1 MKKEKLSIVIPV
13 YNEEKT
19 ITEIIKK
26 VQAVRILGIEKEIII
41 VNDCSKDSS
50 DKIIKNLIRKYK
62 NIKYFN
68 HEVNKG
74 KGAALRTGF
83 LHATGD
89 YVVIQDA
96 DLEYNPEDFKRLIIP
111 IKDKKADAVYGSR
124 MLGKIEGFQITSH
137 YYGNLFLSF
146 ITGLLYNNKITDM
159 ETCYK
164 MMKREVIKNLN
175 LKSNSF
181 DIEPEITAKI
191 IKKGYKIIEIP
202 INYKSRSFLEGKKI
216 HWDDGLFALW
226 TLVKYRFLD

>member
-1 MKKEKLSIVIPV
+1 MKKEKLSVVIPV

-19 ITEIIKK
+19 IAEIVKK
-26 VQAVRILGIEKEIII
+26 VQSVKIPNIIKELVI
-41 VNDCSKDSS
+41 VNDSSS
-50 DKIIKNLIRKYK
+50 DNSFEIILRLAKKYK
-62 NIKYFN
+62 NIKFYS
-68 HEVNKG
+68 HKTNKG

-83 LHATGD
+83 SHANGD

-96 DLEYNPEDFKRLIIP
+96 DLEYNPEDFKRLILP
-111 IKDKKADAVYGSR
+111 IKNREADVVYGSR
-124 MLGKIEGFQITSH
+124 MLGKIEGFKITSH

-146 ITGLLYNNKITDM
+146 VTRLLYSRKITDM

-164 MMKREVIKNLN
+164 MMKKEVIKSVN

-191 IKKGYKIIEIP
+191 IKKGYRIIEIP

-216 HWDDGLFALW
+216 HWNDGVIAMI
-226 TLVKYRFLD
+226 TLLKYRFFD

>member
-62 NIKYFN
+62 NIKYFE
-68 HEVNKG
+68 HKINKG

-96 DLEYNPEDFKRLIIP
+96 DLEYNPNEYSKLLEP
-111 IKDKKADAVYGSR
+111 ILEGKTSVVYGSR
-124 MLGKIEGFQITSH
+124 FNKKNKTWAIPTH
-137 YYGNLFLSF
+137 YIGNRFLSF
-146 ITGLLYNNKITDM
+146 VLNVLFLRNISDM

-164 MMKREVIKNLN
+164 CFTKKILSRLRLREND
-175 LKSNSF
+175 F
-181 DIEPEITAKI
+181 RIEPEITTQI
-191 IKKGYKIIEIP
+191 IKKGFKLIEIP
-202 INYKSRSFLEGKKI
+202 ITYHSRGYDKGKKI
-216 HWDDGLFALW
+216 NWVDGIKALFAI
-226 TLVKYRFLD
+226 VKYRFEK